1 MIRAVLLDIDG
12 TLIDSN
18 DAHARA
24 WVDAFAEFGRT
35 VPFERVRPLIGK
47 GGDKLMPEVS
57 GLDSESAEGKR
68 ISERRSAIFRE
79 RYLPTIKPFPRA
91 TELLERLRADGIELV
106 VATSA
111 KKDELEP
118 LLAICDASRLVSART
133 SSDDAENSKPDVD
146 IVAAALA
153 RAKVG
158 AGDALMLGDTPYDI
172 EAAARAGVGTVAVRS
187 GGWDDAALAG
197 ALAVYADVSELLAR
211 YDDSPFKRAPAMTK
225 G

>member
-1 MIRAVLLDIDG
+1 MIRAVLLDVDG

-57 GLDSESAEGKR
+57 GLDSESAEGKP
-68 ISERRSAIFRE
+68 IDKRRSEIFRD
-79 RYLPTIKPFPRA
+79 RYLPTLKPFPKA
-91 TELLERLRADGIELV
+91 KELLERMRADGLELV

-118 LLAICDASRLVSART
+118 LLAICGASRLVSART
-133 SSDDAENSKPDVD
+133 SSDDAENSKPDGD
-146 IVAAALA
+146 IVAAALSH
-153 RAKVG
+153 AKV
-158 AGDALMLGDTPYDI
+158 AAADALMLGDTPYDI
-172 EAAARAGVGTVAVRS
+172 EAAARSGVGTVALRS
-187 GGWDDAALAG
+187 GGWDDAALSQ
-197 ALAVYADVSELLAR
+197 ALAIYTDVNELFAHYAE
-211 YDDSPFKRAPAMTK
+211 SPFKRAPDER
-225 G
+225 